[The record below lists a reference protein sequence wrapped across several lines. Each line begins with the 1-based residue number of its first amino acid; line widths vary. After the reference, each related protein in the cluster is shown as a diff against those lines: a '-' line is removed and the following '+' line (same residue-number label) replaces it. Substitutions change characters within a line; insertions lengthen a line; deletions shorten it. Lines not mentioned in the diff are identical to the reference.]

1 MNLTSI
7 LCLKFQSVCFSS
19 VCRSYMIGCWS
30 NLFPFFK
37 ADKNE
42 AHVLKQRSWFR
53 WQPEVKRRSVED
65 AKRCA
70 KGSAADFCCFGCQ
83 WWNVVECREASGSIW
98 KKCLFL
104 QQGYSCLPLFGVCWS
119 VEFLLLQEFSF
130 HHTSKCFGV
139 YFIGDPGLCSAMQ
152 SMMRKT
158 KKLMWCLEAIIHRG
172 CWLPTVVG
180 CCWMI

>member
-1 MNLTSI
+1 MRKDVRKGQPRI
-7 LCLKFQSVCFSS
+7 FV
-19 VCRSYMIGCWS
+19 
-30 NLFPFFK
+30 
-37 ADKNE
+37 
-42 AHVLKQRSWFR
+42 VLVAS
-53 WQPEVKRRSVED
+53 
-65 AKRCA
+65 
-70 KGSAADFCCFGCQ
+70 GGML
-83 WWNVVECREASGSIW
+83 WNVVKQVAAYGRNVSFCNRDILV
-98 KKCLFL
+98 CLF
-104 QQGYSCLPLFGVCWS
+104 FGVCWS

-130 HHTSKCFGV
+130 HHTSMCFGV